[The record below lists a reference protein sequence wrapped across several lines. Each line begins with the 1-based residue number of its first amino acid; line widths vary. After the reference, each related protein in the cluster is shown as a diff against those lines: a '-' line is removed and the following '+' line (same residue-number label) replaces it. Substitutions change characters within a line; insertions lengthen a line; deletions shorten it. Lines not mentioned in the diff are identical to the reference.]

1 MKNLLVL
8 LSLVVLF
15 VSLSSVVFARL
26 PLHPEADFDAER
38 DAELAIS
45 SGSWFVFGFSYG
57 GIGVISAVLSSP
69 SADPGRL
76 AGKSPAYVD
85 AYVQVYKSVAKE
97 RRVKSSVVGCLTQ
110 SALTTLAIIAAR

>member
-1 MKNLLVL
+1 MKSQLVL

-15 VSLSSVVFARL
+15 VSLSSVVLARL

-76 AGKSPAYVD
+76 VGKSPAYVD
-85 AYVQVYKSVAKE
+85 AYVQVYKSVAKD
-97 RRVKSSVVGCLTQ
+97 RRLKSSILGCL
-110 SALTTLAIIAAR
+110 AMLVLRILYWGI